1 MRVLITGA
9 SGLIGQALTSALRE
23 RGDDVVRLVR
33 RDPVGDDERRWDPAG
48 GELTAEDVSGFD
60 AVVNLSGAGIGDKR
74 WSERYKQLLRSSR
87 VDTTRLLAATL
98 ADCENPPSVLVS
110 ASAIGIYGDRGDE
123 ELDERSDAGSGF
135 LADVTKD
142 WEAAAVSAERAGVRV
157 AFARTGIVLDKHQ
170 GALGR
175 MMLPFRLGLGGR
187 LGNGKAWWSW
197 IGLGDTVRAIQH
209 IIDGDVSGPVNLV
222 APKPVRSA
230 EFSKRLGKA
239 LRRPTVMPIP
249 KFALDILLGRELSD
263 ALVFTSARVSP
274 RVLLDSGFSFEHRTV
289 DTALSEVLQ

>member
-87 VDTTRLLAATL
+87 VDTTRLLSATL